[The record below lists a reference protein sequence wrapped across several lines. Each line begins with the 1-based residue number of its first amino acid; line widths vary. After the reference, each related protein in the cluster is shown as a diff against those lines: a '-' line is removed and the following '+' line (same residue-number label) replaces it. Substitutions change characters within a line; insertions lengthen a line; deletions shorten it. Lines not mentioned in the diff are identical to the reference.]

1 MMKHQ
6 SLEKLMG
13 VNRLN
18 HSKQNNIHLTDWL
31 QLEFYGLSLWCSI
44 SEEPLL
50 PFKSRTHG
58 QNWLKFKIYLR
69 NLFFIFVW
77 SVLSSNIF
85 TDDILL
91 NMYRLTF
98 DNFRLRWRDL
108 NGGHC
113 KHCLFY
119 SLGAIFYLIS
129 FIVLEEKHIREN
141 T

>member
-6 SLEKLMG
+6 SLEKIMG

-31 QLEFYGLSLWCSI
+31 KLEFYGLSLWCSI

-58 QNWLKFKIYLR
+58 QNLLKLKIYLR

-91 NMYRLTF
+91 NVYRSTF

-113 KHCLFY
+113 KHCWFC
-119 SLGAIFYLIS
+119 SLGAMFYYHL
-129 FIVLEEKHIREN
+129 
-141 T
+141 

>member
-31 QLEFYGLSLWCSI
+31 QLEFYGLSHWCSI

-58 QNWLKFKIYLR
+58 QNWLMFKIYLR

-77 SVLSSNIF
+77 SVSSSNIF

-91 NMYRLTF
+91 NMYRSTF

-108 NGGHC
+108 NGEHC
-113 KHCLFY
+113 KQCWFY
-119 SLGAIFYLIS
+119 SLGAIFYYHL
-129 FIVLEEKHIREN
+129 
-141 T
+141 